1 MNNFLYNTKY
11 VAAGDDLE
19 KSFMDQVIEL
29 TQDAR
34 KRQAEIMQLKL
45 ERELGVK
52 KPAMKPSRKIKRGK
66 DTKSQSR

>member
-11 VAAGDDLE
+11 VAAGDGLE

-45 ERELGVK
+45 ERELGAK
-52 KPAMKPSRKIKRGK
+52 ETTMKPSRKIKRGK
-66 DTKSQSR
+66 DTKNLLR